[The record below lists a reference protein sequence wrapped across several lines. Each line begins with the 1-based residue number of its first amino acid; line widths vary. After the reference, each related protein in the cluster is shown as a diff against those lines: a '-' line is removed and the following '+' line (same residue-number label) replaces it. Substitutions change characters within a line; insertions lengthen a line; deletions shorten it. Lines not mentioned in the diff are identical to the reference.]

1 MRDRYGAL
9 SFTVNDWKEFLV
21 QSKQSFKKR
30 YYAKSPSD
38 VSRDDFDI
46 LRTLGSGSFGRVL
59 LARRKSDNHY
69 FAIKVLD
76 KAKVVKTK
84 QVEHTLNEK
93 QILQAVRCPFT
104 VHLEQFFQDN
114 LYLFFVLPL
123 VVGGEMFTHLRKLGK
138 FHESVTRFY
147 AAQVILGL
155 EYLHFL
161 DLIYRDLKPENL
173 LIDHIGYLKIT
184 DFGFCKILKKRT
196 YTVCG
201 TPEYLAPE
209 IILRKGYGH
218 SVDWWTLGVL
228 IFEMAAG
235 YPPFTAK
242 DTMKL
247 YEKIIACKYAFPSNF
262 TSDVKDI
269 IRNILQVDTS
279 KRFGN
284 LKGGADDIK
293 HHKFFKSIQWLP
305 LANKKLV
312 SPFIPHV
319 SGPSDVSNFQR
330 CSEEPLQVS
339 SQNKYAAEFADF

>member
-1 MRDRYGAL
+1 MDTGRVLSTNPEIQSRKIPFYSLFFTYTLVFESAISCGNMRDRYGAL
-9 SFTVNDWKEFLV
+9 SFSVNDWKEFLV

-269 IRNILQVDTS
+269 IRNILQVCN
-279 KRFGN
+279 R
-284 LKGGADDIK
+284 
-293 HHKFFKSIQWLP
+293 
-305 LANKKLV
+305 
-312 SPFIPHV
+312 
-319 SGPSDVSNFQR
+319 
-330 CSEEPLQVS
+330 
-339 SQNKYAAEFADF
+339 